1 MLMAPTAPNRRQTIP
16 PPTVGDLTLTFEVM
30 ELADA
35 GLTLTT
41 NSAELDTPSHGGG

>member
-1 MLMAPTAPNRRQTIP
+1 MLTAPTAPNRRQTIP

-35 GLTLTT
+35 GLTLTAYT
-41 NSAELDTPSHGGG
+41 AERDTHPAMD